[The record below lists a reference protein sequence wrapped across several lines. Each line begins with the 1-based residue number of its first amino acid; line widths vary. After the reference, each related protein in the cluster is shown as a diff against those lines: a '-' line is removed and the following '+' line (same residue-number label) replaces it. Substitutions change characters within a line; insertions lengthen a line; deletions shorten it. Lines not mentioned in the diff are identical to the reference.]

1 MIEQERPA
9 PYRVA
14 EVREWIVSDDPSCE
28 GLAVLV
34 RTSITNV
41 EQRHLQT
48 LHDEIAGPETEK
60 WLQMKPE
67 ARDLSQSPRARERAL
82 LAPYVLDWNAV
93 GLTKAGEEEPLP
105 PPSVAGP
112 EVFDAI
118 AAAEYE
124 WISRVVL
131 IGYLATGKARKS
143 ATRSGSAGSGFG
155 PQIVPDAA

>member
-14 EVREWIVSDDPSCE
+14 EVREWIVSDDPSCA

-34 RTSITNV
+34 RTSITNA
-41 EQRHLQT
+41 EQTALNAK
-48 LHDEIAGPETEK
+48 HDEIAGSITEA
-60 WLQMKPE
+60 WLKVPAHE
-67 ARDLSQSPRARERAL
+67 RDLSQSPRARERAL

-93 GLTKAGEEEPLP
+93 GVTDDGQEAPLP
-105 PPSVAGP
+105 APSVAGP
-112 EVFDAI
+112 AVFDAI

-143 ATRSGSAGSGFG
+143 AAQSGSAGSGFG